1 MNWAFPEK
9 QNKTKQN
16 QLFIHYFWQVKFFY
30 LPANQ
35 MNYIKLT
42 PRCCMVTPDKLIM
55 EGNWFPIYPH
65 SQLGI
70 RYTGNRKMPV
80 ARRNK
85 EGPQVMYKWRPLLYN
100 IDRCRSYLTRHP
112 WSPHFRKK
120 WHEFHCNYYYQ
131 EVHYT
136 ACEGMDCFFKFNVFL
151 FSWIYQF
158 LLPFLSQ
165 KAAWRIS
172 TNLYQLY
179 VYWYSYKVFL

>member
-1 MNWAFPEK
+1 M
-9 QNKTKQN
+9 
-16 QLFIHYFWQVKFFY
+16 KFFY

-120 WHEFHCNYYYQ
+120 WHEFHC
-131 EVHYT
+131 
-136 ACEGMDCFFKFNVFL
+136 KL
-151 FSWIYQF
+151 L
-158 LLPFLSQ
+158 LLPGSALHSLWGYGLFFQIQCFSVLL
-165 KAAWRIS
+165 
-172 TNLYQLY
+172 NLP
-179 VYWYSYKVFL
+179 VFATFFITKGSMKDKY